1 MKGDFSRIT
10 FDPKKHYSRVLM
22 QQGRVQLD
30 ADWNEQVAILLHR
43 LETMAR
49 DLIGPFGGPKEHCGF
64 AFTKEDGAGFLLSEG
79 RYYVDGMLCVND
91 DATVKFDMNDLA
103 EQDGVKF
110 NEAANYLLY
119 LDAWEQYLNASEDP
133 DIRETALGGPDT
145 SGRSKV
151 VWSVRIREYDNRGIT
166 DDAAIGKAIGQ
177 VLSVL
182 QIEQQRNG
190 RLKVKVEPSK
200 GQEQDDSPCILSPGS
215 RFRGL
220 ENQLYRV
227 EIHNGTGDFSQ
238 PQATFKW
245 SRENGS
251 VIFPISTPV
260 GATIVLEP
268 GHSTMGL
275 KGGDWVELLDD
286 HRTAQVQP
294 ERLQQV
300 KSVDAVKREI
310 GLMEMPAERSL
321 KHPFLRRW
329 ESGAIE
335 IVEDKWVTLEDGIS
349 IQFVKQDGYRSGDY
363 WCFPARTAGD
373 GNITWP
379 DDGAPPDGV
388 IHHYAPLA
396 AVSYDGKGPTLK
408 LDCRKIFP
416 ELGAALK

>member
-1 MKGDFSRIT
+1 MKGDFSRDT

-64 AFTKEDGAGFLLSEG
+64 EFIKDGARFRLGEG

-91 DATVKFDMNDLA
+91 DATVKFDMKDLA
-103 EQDGVKF
+103 KQDGVRF
-110 NEAANYLLY
+110 DAATDYLLY

-151 VWSVRIREYDNRGIT
+151 VWSVRIRNYVRPST
-166 DDAAIGKAIGQ
+166 TAAIGEAVKQ

-182 QIEQQRNG
+182 QSEQQKNG
-190 RLKVKVEPSK
+190 RLKVKVETRM
-200 GQEQDDSPCILSPGS
+200 GQEQDDGPCILSPEA

-227 EIHNGTGDFSQ
+227 EIHNGTGDAS
-238 PQATFKW
+238 PLRATFKW

-251 VIFPISTPV
+251 VIFPISAPV
-260 GATIVLEP
+260 GAAMVLEP
-268 GHSTMGL
+268 GYSTMGL
-275 KGGDWVELLDD
+275 KSLDWVELIDD

-294 ERLQQV
+294 ERLHQI
-300 KSVDAVKREI
+300 KAVDAVKREI
-310 GLMEMPAERSL
+310 RLTEMPSGGNSL

-335 IVEDKWVTLEDGIS
+335 IEEGKEFVLEDGIR
-349 IQFVKQDGYRSGDY
+349 IEFVKDDHRYRSGDY
-363 WCFPARTAGD
+363 WCFPARTAGE

-379 DDGAPPDGV
+379 PDGAPPDGV

-396 AVSYDGKGPTLK
+396 AISYAGTAPTLE
-408 LDCRKIFP
+408 LDCRKIFS
-416 ELGAALK
+416 ELSVIPK